1 MLIVIQYKETSARRI
16 IVMRTILS
24 TSAPWCRSMHR
35 VQGESTES
43 SLRGSR
49 NSIDRFLASIC
60 ANLAGKRSRK
70 TRVIPFT
77 RCTWGVLVENVY
89 ALASISL
96 HDSERDALDFIFF
109 TYDTLDTVVTCN
121 FTPASSHRYFSK
133 GLGERLL

>member
-1 MLIVIQYKETSARRI
+1 M
-16 IVMRTILS
+16 
-24 TSAPWCRSMHR
+24 
-35 VQGESTES
+35 ES

-96 HDSERDALDFIFF
+96 YHLGYTCAFYDSERGALDFIFL
-109 TYDTLDTVVTCN
+109 TYDTLDTAVTCN
-121 FTPASSHRYFSK
+121 FTPASSHGYFSK